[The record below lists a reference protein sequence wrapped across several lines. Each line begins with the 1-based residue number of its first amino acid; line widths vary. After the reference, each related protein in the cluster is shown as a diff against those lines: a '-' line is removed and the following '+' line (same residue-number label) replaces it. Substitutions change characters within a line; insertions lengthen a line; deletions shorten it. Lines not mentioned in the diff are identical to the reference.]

1 MENSNLQFYE
11 NLHRKYF
18 NKAKDNKQKLQIIF
32 EDEKD
37 NCKLKSE
44 IQKVITK
51 PVEPLGEETCKSQIN
66 EKL

>member
-18 NKAKDNKQKLQIIF
+18 NKAKDHKQKSQPLF
-32 EDEKD
+32 EDD
-37 NCKLKSE
+37 QDDCNSKSE
-44 IQKVITK
+44 IQKVMTK